1 MTGNRFPALVGTLSV
16 TVFVTVIAG
25 VVLWI
30 VVFIIVSK
38 LEQLLEFLGLLGLSW
53 QSSHQS
59 LIGTITGAVWTP
71 IIVVLAVRV
80 FRHASAAENAFDK
93 NGKD

>member
-1 MTGNRFPALVGTLSV
+1 MTGNRFPAIVGSLSV

-30 VVFIIVSK
+30 VVFIVVSK
-38 LEQLLEFLGLLGLSW
+38 SEQLLEFLGLVGLSW

-59 LIGTITGAVWTP
+59 LIGTITGIVWIP
-71 IIVVLAVRV
+71 IIVVLAVCV
-80 FRHASAAENAFDK
+80 FRHASAAEKAFEK
-93 NGKD
+93 SGKD